1 MTTLDDAR
9 AIYCFGFIHVSL
21 ALSQTGKSDRNGI
34 PDFSYGPRA
43 SKAADIL
50 TKTLSELLAFAL
62 RPWLPLARAR
72 SYGDNSANAKSGAW
86 PTHLRQ
92 ANAPHSMCITRSR
105 PGVRVRHPMMMHCPP
120 ASKQAARDLAV

>member
-50 TKTLSELLAFAL
+50 TKNIERIAGFLLFGL
-62 RPWLPLARAR
+62 GCPSRARAR
-72 SYGDNSANAKSGAW
+72 MEIIRRMLS
-86 PTHLRQ
+86 Q
-92 ANAPHSMCITRSR
+92 AR
-105 PGVRVRHPMMMHCPP
+105 GRHTCGKRMRLTLC
-120 ASKQAARDLAV
+120 A